1 MTRTERLLSLLQLLR
16 RHRRPV
22 TGRQVACEMGVSL
35 RTVYRDIATL
45 VSQGA
50 PIEGEAGVG
59 FMLRPG
65 FLLPPLM
72 FRDEEIEALVLGSR
86 WVAQLPDETL
96 SRAAVD
102 ALAKIN
108 SVLPASLRERAEYS
122 GLFPVPK
129 DAVQR
134 DTVDAAVLR
143 RAIRDERK
151 LRLVYRDDEGQQTT
165 RIVWP
170 LAIGFYERVRL
181 LVAWCE
187 MRCAFRHFRTDR
199 IESAEIRDER
209 LPRRR
214 HALLREWQVS
224 EAIGELPV

>member
-1 MTRTERLLSLLQLLR
+1 MTRTERLLALIQVLR
-16 RHRRPV
+16 RHRRPA
-22 TGRQVACEMGVSL
+22 TGRQLADELDVSL

-45 VSQGA
+45 VRQGA

-59 FMLRPG
+59 FILRPG

-86 WVAQLPDETL
+86 WVSQLPDQTL
-96 SRAAVD
+96 SQAAAD

-108 SVLPASLRERAEYS
+108 SVLPPALRERAELS
-122 GLFPVPK
+122 GLFPVPR
-129 DAVQR
+129 AEVAR

-143 RAIRDERK
+143 GAIRDERK
-151 LRLVYRDDEGQQTT
+151 LRVEYRDDEGRQTT
-165 RIVWP
+165 RVVWP
-170 LAIGFYERVRL
+170 LAIGFYDRLRV

-187 MRCAFRHFRTDR
+187 LRNDFRHFRTDR
-199 IESAEIRDER
+199 IESATRLDEA

-214 HALLREWQVS
+214 HALLGEWRAREGV
-224 EAIGELPV
+224 AELPA